1 MKLKI
6 EKGELQKKVALA
18 SSAISQKVSM
28 PILTKMVIVAEND
41 EISLHGTDL
50 SMGVVAS
57 VDGEVLEGGRIA
69 VESKVFTDV
78 VKKMPEGTLTVKTDE
93 DGNVVVSNGK
103 VRLKL
108 SCADAENYPYMEFH
122 DMETVALVKECEL
135 KNALKSVLFS
145 LATDASDKKM
155 TGAHLV
161 IQDKDLTLTCLDG
174 HRIAIFKLAME
185 QPVAQMIDCIV
196 PGLFLGKLQS
206 MLSTKEEPVA
216 ISIGNTHI
224 QFKINGAV
232 FTSRLIEGSYYN
244 VGQMIA
250 VDAKIRMRI
259 NKTDFLDAV
268 DRASL
273 FVNEGDNKPV
283 ILDITDTLRISIKAA
298 CGQMEEVVDA
308 EKEGDEKPLRI
319 GFNPRFILESV
330 GKIDDEDISIE
341 VSGPKTPC
349 VIRGEEYLY
358 LVLPVNIH

>member
-78 VKKMPEGTLTVKTDE
+78 VKKMPEGILTVKTDE
-93 DGNVVVSNGK
+93 NNNVVVSNGK

-108 SCADAENYPYMEFH
+108 SGTDAETYPYMEIH
-122 DMETVALVKECEL
+122 DMESAAIVKECEL

-161 IQDKDLTLTCLDG
+161 IQDKDFILTCLDG
-174 HRIAIFKLAME
+174 HRIAIFKLTME
-185 QPVAQMIDCIV
+185 QPVTQMVDCIV

-206 MLSTKEEPVA
+206 MLSTKEDPVA
-216 ISIGNTHI
+216 INISNTNI
-224 QFKINGAV
+224 QFAINGAI

-244 VGQMIA
+244 VGQMLA
-250 VDAKIRMRI
+250 VDPKIRMRI

-298 CGQMEEVVDA
+298 CGQMEEVVDT
-308 EKEGDEKPLRI
+308 EKEGDNEPMRI
-319 GFNPRFILESV
+319 GFNPRFILDAV

-341 VSGPKTPC
+341 ISGPKTPC
-349 VIRGEEYLY
+349 IIRGEEYLY
-358 LVLPVNIH
+358 LVLPVKIS